1 MTKANIG
8 LGVLSIP
15 FVFMEVGMVPG
26 VILLLVIN
34 LIIMCESKFE
44 RFESGGWLSGC
55 DQVACLVTNR
65 PLSGGGRYSHL
76 RPAAAA
82 WTVSPRH
89 VPLHHASLY
98 VLFLTLPQ
106 TAPLLLETLR

>member
-34 LIIMCESKFE
+34 LIIMCEFN
-44 RFESGGWLSGC
+44 WLGC
-55 DQVACLVTNR
+55 VICLE
-65 PLSGGGRYSHL
+65 
-76 RPAAAA
+76 
-82 WTVSPRH
+82 WE
-89 VPLHHASLY
+89 
-98 VLFLTLPQ
+98 
-106 TAPLLLETLR
+106 LELVVV